1 MKIIVKYENWKTEK
15 ISKFVSSNRFMLVFY
30 VEIREKTDY
39 TKFSGITVC
48 GHKFCEKESLP
59 EKVDFEN
66 SFWACRRDI
75 VIFELDS

>member
-1 MKIIVKYENWKTEK
+1 
-15 ISKFVSSNRFMLVFY
+15 MLVFY